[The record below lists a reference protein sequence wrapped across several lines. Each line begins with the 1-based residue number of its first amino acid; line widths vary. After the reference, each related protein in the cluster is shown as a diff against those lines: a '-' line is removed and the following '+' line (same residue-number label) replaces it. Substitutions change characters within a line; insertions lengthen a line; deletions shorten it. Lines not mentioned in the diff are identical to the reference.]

1 MNKTKLFDY
10 LKKRKSSELIKL
22 LDDCYS
28 CMKTRDISAV
38 FGHIESKLPVN
49 KSPNGGNKL
58 LKSVNKF
65 RDASLNGEYYAPFD
79 INSKNYMDV
88 PEETDMWFEQLG
100 DLLTDSTHLSNHGDH
115 INAVK
120 CFEILYMLMEKID
133 RGEEIVFADELGM
146 WMLPINE
153 EPCIN
158 AYFKS
163 AAAVY
168 DPDKYVKAVLP
179 IIRSD
184 GYSSF
189 KNKAYDKAKR
199 AANKSQK
206 LLLDNEI
213 IRHEIRTVK
222 GKKS

>member
-1 MNKTKLFDY
+1 MNKTKLFAY

-22 LDDCYS
+22 LDGCYNL
-28 CMKTRDISAV
+28 MKTRDIDAV
-38 FGHIESKLPVN
+38 FGHIESKLPIN
-49 KSPNGGNKL
+49 KSPNDGKKL
-58 LKSVNKF
+58 FKIVDRF
-65 RDASLNGEYYAPFD
+65 RDASFDGEYYAPFD
-79 INSKNYMDV
+79 INSKNYMNV
-88 PEETDMWFEQLG
+88 PEETDMWFEKLS
-100 DLLTDSTHLSNHGDH
+100 DLLTDSTNLSNQGYH

-120 CFEILYMLMEKID
+120 CFEILFMLMENVD

-163 AAAVY
+163 AAAIY
-168 DPDKYVKAVLP
+168 EPDKYVKAVLP
-179 IIRSD
+179 LIRTD

-189 KNKAYDKAKR
+189 KNKAYEKAKR
-199 AANKSQK
+199 AASKSQK
-206 LLLDNEI
+206 LLLDSEI
-213 IRHEIRTVK
+213 IRHEIRTIK